1 MVELNLLKALVELK
15 AKVELEI
22 AGLCPTIRIR
32 PRTHRHKH
40 RHRHKDNMHRHA
52 YVRLKVRG
60 PGNPV

>member
-1 MVELNLLKALVELK
+1 MVELNLLKALLELK

-40 RHRHKDNMHRHA
+40 RHRHKPRHA
-52 YVRLKVRG
+52 HVRLKVRG
-60 PGNPV
+60 PGDSV